1 VQGVCAAGVLAAARR
16 PVNCVTHLD
25 SSLVALFDVS
35 KLCTV
40 YNCDYLRLL
49 MLKVQLKTSQRRPS
63 SPSCHVM
70 LSLCVC
76 VCVCVC
82 EFMSNVAA
90 VT

>member
-35 KLCTV
+35 KSCTV

-63 SPSCHVM
+63 FTQLSCHVV
-70 LSLCVC
+70 S
-76 VCVCVC
+76 VCVC